1 MKKKIKVN
9 YSKFP
14 TFEEF
19 VNKKEIEHCYD
30 FCGVQLRRKIY
41 IQGYKIIL
49 KYEALV
55 RRGMNYYYEPA
66 NEKDFELT
74 SYGYLKMQ
82 MYVHR
87 YEFVEQSDFI
97 STNSKFEQETIKLFN
112 EYQTK
117 IKALEVKNNE

>member
-9 YSKFP
+9 YTKFP

-30 FCGVQLRRKIY
+30 FCGVQLRRIIF
-41 IQGYKIIL
+41 IQGYEIIL

-55 RRGMNYYYEPA
+55 RRGTNYYYETA
-66 NEKDFELT
+66 NEKKFALT
-74 SYGYLKMQ
+74 SCGYLKMQ
-82 MYVHR
+82 MFVHR

-112 EYQTK
+112 EYQAK
-117 IKALEVKNNE
+117 IKALEVEE

>member
-9 YSKFP
+9 YTKFP
-14 TFEEF
+14 TFEAF

-30 FCGVQLRRKIY
+30 FCGVQLRRRIY
-41 IQGYKIIL
+41 INGYKIIL

-55 RRGMNYYYEPA
+55 RACTDYYYKPA
-66 NEKDFELT
+66 NEEEFALT
-74 SYGYLKMQ
+74 SYGYLQMQ

-112 EYQTK
+112 EYQAK
-117 IKALEVKNNE
+117 IKALEVEE

>member
-9 YSKFP
+9 YTKFP

-41 IQGYKIIL
+41 IQGYEIIL

-55 RRGMNYYYEPA
+55 RRGMNYYYKPA
-66 NEKDFELT
+66 NEEKFALT

-97 STNSKFEQETIKLFN
+97 STNSKFKQETIKLFN
-112 EYQTK
+112 EYQVK
-117 IKALEVKNNE
+117 INALEVKE